1 MIQSANKTVQ
11 RTGASRFAQSQIKRQ
26 RRLAPVADLSRSAA
40 GDAGRFEQEVTELT
54 ERDSTLCFLG

>member
-1 MIQSANKTVQ
+1 M
-11 RTGASRFAQSQIKRQ
+11 GGSRFAQAVFVSQW
-26 RRLAPVADLSRSAA
+26 RLPPVAHAGRSAA